1 MSPGSASA
9 MRKSTFLLALLPA
22 AANAVL
28 LQVGSSTLNNWA
40 EYGVNISAGVYRDW
54 QVDDLIY
61 D

>member
-1 MSPGSASA
+1 